1 MRVLA
6 IDASLRNTGVA
17 IVDANNG
24 KPQSVY
30 FGTIHNKSAM
40 RPSSCL
46 VCIRDRLAELI
57 REHAPDCCALESVIY
72 VQSYKTAI
80 ILGAARGAA
89 ILAAAEKGLPVFEY
103 PPKRIKQ
110 STVGRGGARQE
121 SGRVHGA
128 RAAWSNRNAGCRRRR
143 RAGNRSYS
151 PAHARGS
158 GAWSSGRN
166 ANMNL
171 ADGTT
176 GAERRLAK
184 TFGTAARPNLHVRWL
199 GRTEFAHALALQEE
213 LAAKKRED
221 ASLEDQLLLLEHE
234 PVYTIGRTPDRS
246 SLSAT
251 GRIRRGELGAAHLPH
266 PVFSIN
272 RGGQATYHGPGQL
285 MGYPIIDLRR
295 CGQDLHKYLR
305 WLEQLL
311 IDLLA
316 QYDIAAQ
323 RRESLTGVWVE
334 NRKIASIGVG
344 VRHWIT
350 MHGFALNVGG
360 DLSPF
365 DHIVPCGINDVAITS
380 MEKETKKSFT
390 VASVAPTLEKLT
402 LDSIVTLRVAP
413 ETQVMNA

>member
-1 MRVLA
+1 MQEEV
-6 IDASLRNTGVA
+6 
-17 IVDANNG
+17 
-24 KPQSVY
+24 
-30 FGTIHNKSAM
+30 
-40 RPSSCL
+40 
-46 VCIRDRLAELI
+46 
-57 REHAPDCCALESVIY
+57 
-72 VQSYKTAI
+72 
-80 ILGAARGAA
+80 
-89 ILAAAEKGLPVFEY
+89 AAEK
-103 PPKRIKQ
+103 K
-110 STVGRGGARQE
+110 
-121 SGRVHGA
+121 
-128 RAAWSNRNAGCRRRR
+128 
-143 RAGNRSYS
+143 
-151 PAHARGS
+151 
-158 GAWSSGRN
+158 
-166 ANMNL
+166 
-171 ADGTT
+171 
-176 GAERRLAK
+176 
-184 TFGTAARPNLHVRWL
+184 
-199 GRTEFAHALALQEE
+199 
-213 LAAKKRED
+213 ED

-251 GRIRRGELGAAHLPH
+251 GRIRDGELGAAHLPH

-316 QYDIAAQ
+316 RYDIAAQ

-350 MHGFALNVGG
+350 MHGFALNVCG

-365 DHIVPCGINDVAITS
+365 DHIVPCGITNVAITS
-380 MEKETKKSFT
+380 MEKETKRAFT
-390 VASVAPTLEKLT
+390 VAEIAPTLEKVA